1 MMPDPIG
8 QLETTMLVG
17 YARTST
23 EEQVAGLE
31 AQVRD
36 LKAEGCD
43 RVYREQASAVGER
56 PQLDLALGYL
66 REGDTLVVTKVD
78 RLARNTRV
86 LGEIVDDLHQR
97 GVGLRVLQ
105 FGKETVDTNGAYGR
119 LILNMFAAFAEFER
133 TLMKERQLEGIQ
145 KAKADGR
152 YKGRKPTARAK
163 ADDAVSLYQA
173 GRTVSQVAKE
183 LGIGRGSVYRA
194 LEAAGLKEGTS
205 APTDT

>member
-1 MMPDPIG
+1 
-8 QLETTMLVG
+8 MLVG

-36 LKAEGCD
+36 LTAEGCQ
-43 RVYREQASAVGER
+43 RMYQEQASAVGAR
-56 PQLDLALGYL
+56 PQLDAALAFL

-78 RLARNTRV
+78 RLARNTRI
-86 LGEIVDDLHQR
+86 LGAIVDDLHER
-97 GVGLRVLQ
+97 GIGLRVMQ
-105 FGKETVDTNGAYGR
+105 FGKDTIDTTGAYGR
-119 LILNMFAAFAEFER
+119 FILNMFAAFAEFER
-133 TLMKERQLEGIQ
+133 SLMKERQIEGIV
-145 KAKADGR
+145 KAKAGGR

-163 ADDAVSLYQA
+163 SGDAVSLFKA

-194 LEAAGLKEGTS
+194 LEEAGL
-205 APTDT
+205 